1 MKIHILF
8 VLILINFF
16 NFINIKTAVSKN
28 FLRPISSERPSKS
41 DSSTTINKN
50 IFQIESSLFSKT
62 IDKKNS
68 NKIARLNFFDF
79 TMLRY
84 GITDSFE
91 IQYIDNFLLSSYKN
105 HQTNINDQ
113 NIDSGDKFIRL
124 KKNIFGNDNGK
135 FGLSI
140 TGFNKIYTADN
151 RLAKE
156 ALQSGMVIPFSF
168 NISNRYS
175 FGGMMQ
181 INYYRDNILIG
192 KNNYFGFIN
201 SYYLSTSFNE
211 KISSYIELYSLTLNN
226 KKKIYKNYL
235 DFGFNYIINDNF
247 KIDSGI
253 NFGINKNADNLQYF
267 SGFTARF

>member
-1 MKIHILF
+1 MKIRILF

-16 NFINIKTAVSKN
+16 NFINIKTVFSKN

-41 DSSTTINKN
+41 DNSTTINKN
-50 IFQIESSLFSKT
+50 IFQIESSLISKT
-62 IDKKNS
+62 IDKKNA
-68 NKIARLNFFDF
+68 NKITRLNFFDF

-91 IQYIDNFLLSSYKN
+91 IQYIDNFLISSYKN
-105 HQTNINDQ
+105 HQTNINYQ
-113 NIDSGDKFIRL
+113 NINSGDKFLRL
-124 KKNIFGNDNGK
+124 KKNIFGNDSGK
-135 FGLSI
+135 FALSL
-140 TGFNKIYTADN
+140 TAFNKIYTANN

-156 ALQSGMVIPFSF
+156 ALQSGLIAPFSY
-168 NISNRYS
+168 NISNQFT
-175 FGGMMQ
+175 FGGMLQ
-181 INYYRDNILIG
+181 TNLYRGNNIDG

-201 SYYLSTSFNE
+201 SYYLSSNFTE
-211 KISSYIELYSLTLNN
+211 KFSSYIELYSLTLNN

-235 DFGFNYIINDNF
+235 DFGLNYLINDNF

-253 NFGINKNADNLQYF
+253 NLGINKNADNLQYF